1 MASASKPRPAHR
13 YPAEIFPKELYL
25 GDWKH
30 AEVAVAL
37 RPPSGE
43 PTPPKHTRHHRVIHD
58 TTESCTTPP
67 SHTRHHRVI
76 HDTTE
81 PYTGFFSSESIA
93 STPEAGWKRSR
104 LPHTVECRAG
114 EDRGR
119 SEDVTCR
126 KACKA
131 PQFVQG
137 PAWRCTCK
145 ARHGVE
151 TYADAG

>member
-43 PTPPKHTRHHRVIHD
+43 PTPPK
-58 TTESCTTPP
+58 
-67 SHTRHHRVI
+67 HTRHHRVI